1 LSKITVVSKNV
12 VNGKA
17 FEWAVAKQFSIYLGG
32 SDVIGADLIV
42 DTDSSR
48 TAKKFFETLDDLSQ
62 QQWDAYASAGVY
74 HLVHRERNSSV
85 IQDPNQILISS
96 DSAGISG
103 DVRDVIL
110 ASSAADSIGV
120 SCKNNHDA
128 FKHPRLS
135 GTIDFVKD
143 WGLSPNGFSDEYW
156 AVVGPIFDRLAAIR
170 QSSGNLAKFDDIDD
184 LRSDVMKPIM
194 TAFVSEIGTLAERDP
209 ASEALVCSSLVKY
222 VIGTQDFYKMIKD
235 DAESHIRVMGFNFN
249 GSLSGR
255 RPRLPKSLIGLN
267 QQKDSLESGNSV
279 TVFVQLDLGY
289 AFKFRLHT
297 ASSRVEPSL
306 KFDVQAVGLPPRDVY
321 QHFIEVD

>member
-1 LSKITVVSKNV
+1 VVSKNV

-17 FEWAVAKQFSIYLGG
+17 FEWAVAKKFSVCLGG

-48 TAKKFFETLDDLSQ
+48 TAKKFFETLDEADRHR
-62 QQWDAYASAGVY
+62 WDTFASAGVD
-74 HLVHRERNSSV
+74 HLVHRERKSPV
-85 IQDPNQILISS
+85 IQDPQEILISS

-103 DVRDVIL
+103 DVRDVII
-110 ASSAADSIGV
+110 SSSDGDSVGV

-135 GTIDFVKD
+135 GTIDFVKE
-143 WGLSPNGFSDEYW
+143 WGLSSDGCSDEYW
-156 AVVGPIFDRLAAIR
+156 RVVRPIFDRLAAIR
-170 QSSGNLAKFDDIDD
+170 QSSASLAKFDEVDD

-194 TAFVSEIGTLAERDP
+194 SAFVSEIRTLVERDT
-209 ASEALVCSSLVKY
+209 ASEAQVCSSLVKY

-235 DAESHIRVMGFNFN
+235 DGDSHIRVMGFNFN
-249 GSLSGR
+249 GSLAGR
-255 RPRLPKSLIGLN
+255 RPRLPKSLVGLN

-289 AFKFRLHT
+289 AFKLRLHT

-321 QHFIEVD
+321 QHFIEVDF